1 VVKIFVAVGTTEF
14 DALVQAVDE
23 LAPALGAEITIQIGH
38 GLYEPHNCRYF
49 RLAPSLEPYYD
60 WADVVI
66 AHGGFGITMEVLRK
80 GKKLISLSNPDRY
93 DEHQSDLLG
102 TFDAEGYLTWC
113 RDLAQLA
120 GLLGRIQEM
129 HFRPYVPPECHI
141 HTVIAEY
148 LLQTVR

>member
-1 VVKIFVAVGTTEF
+1 MKIFVAVGTTEF
-14 DALVQAVDE
+14 DTLVQAVDE
-23 LAPALGAEITIQIGH
+23 LAPTLGAEITIQIGH
-38 GLYEPHNCRYF
+38 GIYEPQNCHYF

-60 WADVVI
+60 WADVVV

-113 RDLAQLA
+113 RDLTQLS

-129 HFRPYVPPECHI
+129 QFRPYSPPECHI